1 MDAEDYLLKIPL
13 WTKKKNSL
21 TAVRRFL
28 EAMGNPDSQMRIIH
42 VAGTNGKGSVC
53 AYLTAELMRLGGH
66 VGTFVSPHLVS
77 VRERLLYD
85 GQPIDKKMF
94 QETFESLQPLVER
107 MRETGYQHPSFFEYL
122 FLMAM
127 QYYRQQPVDFLIMET
142 GLGGLLDTTNV
153 INSPALTI
161 ITSIGLDHTQYLGT
175 TIREIAVHKAGIIKP
190 GCPLVYDNSRP
201 EASAVLAERAAE
213 AGSRCYPVRLPDEEA
228 VNWFA
233 APYQA
238 QNAAVA
244 AQALQVLLG
253 FSNTERQT
261 AVRRMS
267 AVVWPGRMEAAAQ
280 DIWLDGAHNEDGIQA
295 FALAA
300 KRISRQR
307 GKRIQLLFAAAADK
321 HYSGMIAILCRELSL
336 RTVTIAHFANDRA
349 AGHDKLAAEFRRRLN
364 EVPVKAFS
372 DSRAALA
379 YALKQKT
386 ADDLLFVAGS
396 LYLIGEI
403 KAIMEEL

>member
-1 MDAEDYLLKIPL
+1 MEAEDYLLKIPL

-21 TAVRRFL
+21 AAVRRFL

-77 VRERLLYD
+77 VRERLLLN
-85 GQPIDKKMF
+85 GQLPDKEMF
-94 QETFESLQPLVER
+94 QETFEAVQTLVER
-107 MRETGYQHPSFFEYL
+107 MVKTGYQHPSFFEYL

-127 QYYRQQPVDFLIMET
+127 WYYRQQSVDLLILET

-153 INSPALTI
+153 IDRPALTV
-161 ITSIGLDHTQYLGT
+161 ITSIGLDHTQYLGN
-175 TIREIAVHKAGIIKP
+175 TISAIAAHKAGIIKP

-201 EASAVLAERAAE
+201 EAAAVLTQRAAA
-213 AGSRCYPVRLPDEEA
+213 AGSRCYPVMLPDEEA
-228 VNWFA
+228 VNWFS

-238 QNAAVA
+238 LNAAVA
-244 AQALQVLLG
+244 AQALQVLPG
-253 FSNTERQT
+253 FSDAEGR
-261 AVRRMS
+261 AAMGRMS

-280 DIWLDGAHNEDGIQA
+280 DIWLDGAHNEDGILA
-295 FALAA
+295 FAVAA
-300 KRISRQR
+300 ERISRQQ
-307 GKRIQLLFAAAADK
+307 GKQIQLLFAAVADK
-321 HYSGMIAILCRELSL
+321 HYSEMIAILCRQLSL
-336 RTVTIAHFANDRA
+336 RAVTIAHLANDRA
-349 AGHDKLAAEFRRRLN
+349 VGNDKLAAEFGRHLN
-364 EVPVKAFS
+364 AVPVSAFS
-372 DSRAALA
+372 GSRAALA

-386 ADDLLFVAGS
+386 AGDVLFVVGS

-403 KAIMEEL
+403 KALMEEM